1 MAYLR
6 GSTIFSKMGLIK
18 EQMEKDHES
27 EENMVKMMTQ
37 LDLFSKHIMGGG
49 LKVLN
54 VVGTSIEQ
62 CPEDAIF
69 EALYNENTQYF

>member
-54 VVGTSIEQ
+54 VVGTSI
-62 CPEDAIF
+62 
-69 EALYNENTQYF
+69 

>member
-1 MAYLR
+1 
-6 GSTIFSKMGLIK
+6 MGLIK